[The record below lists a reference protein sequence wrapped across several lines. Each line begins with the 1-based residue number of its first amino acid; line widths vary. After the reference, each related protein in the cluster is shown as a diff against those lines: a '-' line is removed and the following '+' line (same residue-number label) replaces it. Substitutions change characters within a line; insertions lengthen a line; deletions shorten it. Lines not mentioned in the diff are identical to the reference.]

1 MKTLTKIIF
10 ASAITLSA
18 AAPAAFAQNMG
29 WGNASTP
36 GASVQKDD
44 QSAIT
49 IKSKNTREHAS
60 RPESQTTGYGNA
72 SAPGASVKKD
82 DTTAGR

>member
-1 MKTLTKIIF
+1 MKTLAKIIF
-10 ASAITLSA
+10 VLALSV

-36 GASVQKDD
+36 GASVQKDY
-44 QSAIT
+44 QNSIAT
-49 IKSKNTREHAS
+49 KSKNTREHAS
-60 RPESQTTGYGNA
+60 RSELQTTGYGNA

-82 DTTAGR
+82 DTIPSGR